1 MTSFIVANMCYNVN
15 RQNDTGKMKA
25 KIKDFLKNNEAKL
38 ALGIG
43 LILVAAIAFEAGVL
57 KGQNWQQKPL
67 VIEKAEECSSQP
79 NSPEKAPNQAQEGQK
94 PIQAVSAAIPQNCA
108 FVGSKN
114 SNKYHLP
121 TCHFAKLIKPKN
133 LVCFKSVEDAAAK
146 GYQPDKSCVK

>member
-1 MTSFIVANMCYNVN
+1 MP
-15 RQNDTGKMKA
+15 K
-25 KIKDFLKNNEAKL
+25 KIKDFLKQSEAKL

-43 LILVAAIAFEAGVL
+43 LILVAVIAFEAGVL

-67 VIEKAEECSSQP
+67 VIEKTGECNSQF
-79 NSPEKAPNQAQEGQK
+79 NSPENAQNPAQEGQK
-94 PIQAVSAAIPQNCA
+94 PIPAVSAAAPQTVPDGRQACA

-121 TCHFAKLIKPKN
+121 TCSYAKNIKPEN
-133 LVCFKSVEDAAAK
+133 IVCFKSAEDAAAR